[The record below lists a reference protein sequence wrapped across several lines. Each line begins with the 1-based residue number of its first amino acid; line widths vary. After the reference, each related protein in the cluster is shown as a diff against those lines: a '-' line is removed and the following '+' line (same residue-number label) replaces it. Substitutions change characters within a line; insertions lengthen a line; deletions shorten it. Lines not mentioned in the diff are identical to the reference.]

1 MVDEL
6 QRAVA
11 VTQVVQ
17 CDGLGKHIVSHTADL
32 HRIRREKLASI
43 HEATSLKRDWV
54 VSLVHD
60 EHTDDT
66 LITVD
71 NEIATKL
78 IHVLFLG
85 DQL

>member
-11 VTQVVQ
+11 ITQVMQ
-17 CDGLGKHIVSHTADL
+17 CDGLGKHIVSHASHL
-32 HRIRREKLASI
+32 HRIWREELASV
-43 HEATSLKRDWV
+43 HEAASLKRDWV

-60 EHTDDT
+60 EHTDDS
-66 LITVD
+66 LITID
-71 NEIATKL
+71 DEIATKL